1 MELKAFI
8 EQLPM
13 RAVKSRKDGTFTV
26 VPRMSQGK
34 LAADQLIAIAKV
46 VEEYGLQGIRLSS
59 GQRVIIDG
67 VPADI
72 LPEVIEKIGPVGDI
86 YKHKVQACLGTVG
99 CNLGQQD
106 SMAVAAAL
114 EEFLKDY
121 ELPTKLKSS
130 ASGCSM
136 CCGESMIRDVGLVG
150 KKHGWTVSF
159 GGNGGKRARQ
169 ADVLAENVSR
179 KEAFEIIGKA
189 LDFYAANAKV
199 KERTARFV
207 ERVGIE
213 AVKEAV
219 FGG

>member
-13 RAVKSRKDGTFTV
+13 RAVKPRKDGTFTV

-34 LAADQLIAIAKV
+34 LAADHLIAIAKV
-46 VEEYGLQGIRLSS
+46 VEEYGLEGVRLST
-59 GQRVIIDG
+59 GQRLLIDG
-67 VPADI
+67 VPGAV
-72 LPEVIEKIGPVGDI
+72 LPEVIDKVGPVGDI
-86 YKHKVQACLGTVG
+86 YKHKVQACLGTTG

-106 SMAVAAAL
+106 SMAVAAEL
-114 EEFLKDY
+114 EEFLNDY

-169 ADVLAENVSR
+169 ADVLAQDVPKE
-179 KEAFEIIGKA
+179 EAFEIIGRA
-189 LDFYAANAKV
+189 LDFYATNAKV

-207 ERVGIE
+207 ERVGIK
-213 AVKEAV
+213 AVEQAV
-219 FGG
+219 FGR

>member
-1 MELKAFI
+1 
-8 EQLPM
+8 M
-13 RAVKSRKDGTFTV
+13 RAVKPRQDGTFTV

-34 LAADQLIAIAKV
+34 LAADQLIAIAKT
-46 VEEYGLQGIRLSS
+46 VEEYGLAGIRLST
-59 GQRVIIDG
+59 GQRVLIDG

-72 LPEVIEKIGPVGDI
+72 LPAVIEKVGPVGDV
-86 YKHKVQACLGTVG
+86 YKHKVQACIGTVG

-121 ELPTKLKSS
+121 KLPTKLKSS

-169 ADVLAENVSR
+169 ADVLARDVSR
-179 KEAFEIIGKA
+179 EKAFEIIGKA

-213 AVKEAV
+213 AVKEAI
-219 FGG
+219 G